1 MIYSVL
7 LKDPSFLIKQWSISL
22 ERRQYFRDQV
32 QKQKE
37 FLTRDVPTLIDGS
50 RPERDI
56 DQELLKFISDLEK
69 KDLEYLELKNV
80 LEKILEQNLLQF
92 SQEFKI
98 SETHQ
103 MLFKLK
109 CN

>member
-1 MIYSVL
+1 MIFVFKRKIENNINTFITWFKSELLSNCKFRVIYSVL
-7 LKDPSFLIKQWSISL
+7 LKDPSVLIKQWAISL

-56 DQELLKFISDLEK
+56 D
-69 KDLEYLELKNV
+69 
-80 LEKILEQNLLQF
+80 
-92 SQEFKI
+92 
-98 SETHQ
+98 
-103 MLFKLK
+103 
-109 CN
+109 